1 MMAEVKQKDKI
12 FIIFW
17 KDTPNKEQW
26 LPQGRRRETLK
37 SQWEKRLSFHHIIVC
52 TTGFFFFGHVYLLTK
67 KKVRPSL

>member
-1 MMAEVKQKDKI
+1 MIAEVKQKDKI

-37 SQWEKRLSFHHIIVC
+37 SQWGKKA
-52 TTGFFFFGHVYLLTK
+52 FFPPHNHLYYWIFFGHVHLLTK